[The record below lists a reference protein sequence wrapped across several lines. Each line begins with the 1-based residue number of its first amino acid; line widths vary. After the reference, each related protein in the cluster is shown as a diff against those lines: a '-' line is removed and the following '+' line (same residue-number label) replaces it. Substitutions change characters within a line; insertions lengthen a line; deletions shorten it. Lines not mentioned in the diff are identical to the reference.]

1 MISVDNDVAVRV
13 LGDGDEILDVAGRW
27 HQAIREEE
35 SLKVGTL
42 GRAEVSD
49 RWEAADNNFGD
60 QRTV

>member
-49 RWEAADNNFGD
+49 R
-60 QRTV
+60 